1 MTLLKGEMKRMKDE
15 LLYIGNKII
24 TSKKELARN
33 FSALLDSEYTDKLIY
48 REEHKILEWRAE
60 IIGYLGEALFEEQ
73 PIVSKKVT
81 KWARDIGKLA
91 VENGLSLSQILKSL
105 TFLRTVIWDVF
116 TEELQQRKFAP
127 ITMLDVSKIIDPFI
141 DEINH
146 IFVDIYEVHN
156 NEQMKLAYMALEELS
171 VPMVPLSKGIAVM
184 PIVGQIDTHRAQLI
198 METALEESAN
208 LQLNY
213 LILDIS
219 GVLIVDTMVANN
231 IIEIVK
237 ALQLIGAK
245 AMITGIRP
253 EIAQTMVNLGIELG
267 TIKTK
272 ATLEQAL
279 AEIGFSKLD

>member
-1 MTLLKGEMKRMKDE
+1 MKDE

-24 TSKKELARN
+24 ESKEKLARN
-33 FSALLDSEYTDKLIY
+33 FSALLDSEYNYKLIH
-48 REEHKILEWRAE
+48 REEDKILEWRAE
-60 IIGYLGEALFEEQ
+60 IIEYLGEALFEEQ
-73 PIVSKKVT
+73 SIVSKKIT
-81 KWARDIGKLA
+81 KWAEDIGKLA

-105 TFLRTVIWDVF
+105 ALFRTVIWDVF
-116 TEELQQRKFAP
+116 TEELQQRKFAA
-127 ITMLDVSKIIDPFI
+127 ITMLDVSKKIDPFI
-141 DEINH
+141 DQINH
-146 IFVDIYEVHN
+146 IFVDIYEAHN
-156 NEQMKLAYMALEELS
+156 NERMKIAYMALEELS

-208 LQLNY
+208 LQLHY

-231 IIEIVK
+231 IIEVVK
-237 ALQLIGAK
+237 ALQLIGTK

-253 EIAQTMVNLGIELG
+253 EIAQTVVSLGIELG

-279 AEIGFSKLD
+279 AEIGFSILN

>member
-1 MTLLKGEMKRMKDE
+1 MKDE

-24 TSKKELARN
+24 ESKEKLARN
-33 FSALLDSEYTDKLIY
+33 FSALLDSEYNHKLIH
-48 REEHKILEWRAE
+48 REEDKILEWRAE
-60 IIGYLGEALFEEQ
+60 IIEYLGEALFEKK
-73 PIVSKKVT
+73 PIVSQKVT
-81 KWARDIGKLA
+81 KWAVDIGKIA

-105 TFLRTVIWDVF
+105 TFFRTVIWDVF

-146 IFVDIYEVHN
+146 IFVDIYEAHN

-198 METALEESAN
+198 METALEKGAK

-237 ALQLIGAK
+237 ALQLIGTK

-253 EIAQTMVNLGIELG
+253 EIAQTIVSLGIELG

>member
-1 MTLLKGEMKRMKDE
+1 MKRMKDE

-24 TSKKELARN
+24 DSKEKLARN
-33 FSALLDSEYTDKLIY
+33 FSALLDSEYNHKLIH
-48 REEHKILEWRAE
+48 REEAEILEWRAE
-60 IIGYLGEALFEEQ
+60 IIGYLGEALFEDK
-73 PIVSKKVT
+73 PIVSQKIT
-81 KWARDIGKLA
+81 NWAVDIGKVA
-91 VENGLSLSQILKSL
+91 FENGLSLNQILKSL
-105 TFLRTVIWDVF
+105 TLFRTVIWDVF
-116 TEELQQRKFAP
+116 TEELQQRQFAP
-127 ITMLDVSKIIDPFI
+127 ITMLDVSKLIDSFI

-146 IFVDIYEVHN
+146 IFVDSYEAHN

-198 METALEESAN
+198 METALEESAK

-237 ALQLIGAK
+237 ALQLIGTK

-279 AEIGFSKLD
+279 AEIGFSLLN

>member
-1 MTLLKGEMKRMKDE
+1 MKRMKDE

-24 TSKKELARN
+24 ESKEKLARN
-33 FSALLDSEYTDKLIY
+33 FSALLDSEYKNKLIY
-48 REEHKILEWRAE
+48 REEAKILELRAE
-60 IIGYLGEALFEEQ
+60 IMGYLGEALFEEQ
-73 PIVSKKVT
+73 PIVSRKVT
-81 KWARDIGKLA
+81 KWASYIGKLA
-91 VENGLSLSQILKSL
+91 VENGLSLSQILKSSAL
-105 TFLRTVIWDVF
+105 SRTVIWDVF
-116 TEELQQRKFAP
+116 TEELHQRKFAA
-127 ITMLDVSKIIDPFI
+127 ITMLDVSKKIDPFL
-141 DEINH
+141 DQINH
-146 IFVDIYEVHN
+146 IFVDIYEAHN

-198 METALEESAN
+198 METALEESAK

-237 ALQLIGAK
+237 ALQLIGTK

-253 EIAQTMVNLGIELG
+253 EIAHTIVNLGIELG
-267 TIKTK
+267 TIQTK
-272 ATLEQAL
+272 ATLEQSL
-279 AEIGFSKLD
+279 AEIGFSIFN

>member
-1 MTLLKGEMKRMKDE
+1 MKRMKDE

-24 TSKKELARN
+24 ESKEKLARN
-33 FSALLDSEYTDKLIY
+33 FSALLDSEYKNKLIY
-48 REEHKILEWRAE
+48 RDEDKILEWRAE

-146 IFVDIYEVHN
+146 IFVDIYETHN
-156 NEQMKLAYMALEELS
+156 HEQMKLAYMALEELS

-198 METALEESAN
+198 METALEESAK

-231 IIEIVK
+231 IIEVVK
-237 ALQLIGAK
+237 ALQLVGTK

-279 AEIGFSKLD
+279 AEIGFSLLN